1 MTVAER
7 LTRCRVI
14 EKIEKNEIF
23 AKRLGISNNSMFR
36 ENNKISYE
44 EKK

>member
-1 MTVAER
+1 MTVEER

-14 EKIEKNEIF
+14 EKMEKNVTF
-23 AKRLGISNNSMFR
+23 AKRLGISNDSMFR
-36 ENNKISYE
+36 ENNKVSYR